1 MSSQYLPE
9 ATACTNFI
17 MTKNSIP
24 NRDMEL
30 LNFVCNH
37 LESLTFN
44 VQESIVKTI
53 RNITQGCLFD
63 LKHSELKP
71 EILRSL
77 CLNYFLSL
85 KLLNLCLFQ

>member
-24 NRDMEL
+24 NRDKEP

-37 LESLTFN
+37 LELLTFN
-44 VQESIVKTI
+44 VQVSIVKTP
-53 RNITQGCLFD
+53 RNIARGCLFD
-63 LKHSELKP
+63 LKHSGSEP
-71 EILRSL
+71 EILH
-77 CLNYFLSL
+77 
-85 KLLNLCLFQ
+85 